1 MENSI
6 WLVLLTGIPLAA
18 LIGWLLAHQRAQHD
32 ITRLRE
38 DNARLSSQLEAQR
51 AAMEEKTRT
60 FEQARQQLEA
70 SFKSLASDVMKAN
83 SSEFLKLAE
92 TNFKALHSKASSEF
106 EQREKAVEN
115 MVKPIRETL
124 EKTDQQIR
132 NMEKEREAAFGSLTQ
147 HLKFM
152 AVAQEQLQ
160 GETRNLVK
168 ALRRPEVR
176 GQWGEMTLKRLA
188 ELAGMVEHCDF
199 DQQRS
204 VDTESGKQR
213 PDMVV
218 RMPGGREIIVDAK
231 APMDA
236 YLGAVEAQDDSARAL
251 EIQRHA
257 RNVRD
262 RVRELASKSYWQ
274 QFPESPDFVVL
285 FIPGDQ
291 FLSAALEIDTKLLE
305 DAMADKV
312 VLATPSSLVALLRA
326 VAYGWRQEAL
336 AENAEHIRTVGEE
349 LYERLSTFA
358 DHLSRL
364 GNHLNRSV
372 DSYNKAVG
380 SFDSRVLP
388 GARKFSEMGIQG
400 KKDLPEPQPVERMPR
415 PVQGD
420 EVSPS
425 GREDGL
431 GHEVS
436 PSGRE
441 DGLGHEMSPAG
452 REDSPGHTDKPGDVH

>member
-1 MENSI
+1 MELSYWI
-6 WLVLLTGIPLAA
+6 VLLTGIPLAA
-18 LIGWLLAHQRAQHD
+18 LVGWLLAYQRAQHR

-38 DNARLSSQLEAQR
+38 DNARLGSQLEAQQ
-51 AAMEEKTRT
+51 AAMAEKSRS
-60 FEQARQQLEA
+60 FEQAQRQFEA
-70 SFKSLASDVMKAN
+70 TFKSLAGDVLKA
-83 SSEFLKLAE
+83 STSEFLKLAE
-92 TNFKALHSKASSEF
+92 TNFKALHHKASSEF
-106 EQREKAVEN
+106 EQREKAVES

-132 NMEKEREAAFGSLTQ
+132 SMEKDREAAFGSLTQ

-152 AVAQEQLQ
+152 ARAQEQLQ

-204 VDTESGKQR
+204 VDTDGGKQR

-236 YLGAVEAQDDSARAL
+236 YLGAIEAQDDNSRAV
-251 EIQRHA
+251 EVQRHA

-291 FLSAALEIDTKLLE
+291 FLSAALEIDPKLLE

-364 GNHLNRSV
+364 GSHLNRSV

-388 GARKFSEMGIQG
+388 GARKFNEMGIQG
-400 KKDLPEPQPVERMPR
+400 KKDLPEPEPVERLPR
-415 PVQGD
+415 SVQGED
-420 EVSPS
+420 VSPAA
-425 GREDGL
+425 REDTGE
-431 GHEVS
+431 H
-436 PSGRE
+436 P
-441 DGLGHEMSPAG
+441 
-452 REDSPGHTDKPGDVH
+452 DKPGDVH

>member
-1 MENSI
+1 MELSH
-6 WLVLLTGIPLAA
+6 WLVLLTSVPLAA
-18 LIGWLLAHQRAQHD
+18 LVGWLIAHQRAQRD
-32 ITRLRE
+32 IARLRE
-38 DNARLSSQLEAQR
+38 DNVRLASQLEAQR
-51 AAMEEKTRT
+51 EVVEEKTRT
-60 FEQARQQLEA
+60 FEQARQQFE
-70 SFKSLASDVMKAN
+70 STFKSLASDVLKSN

-92 TNFKALHSKASSEF
+92 TNFKVLHNQASGQL
-106 EQREKAVEN
+106 EQREKAVES
-115 MVKPIRETL
+115 MVKPIREAL
-124 EKTDQQIR
+124 DKTDQHIR
-132 NMEKEREAAFGSLTQ
+132 RMEKDREAAFGSLTQ

-152 AVAQEQLQ
+152 AQAQEQLQ

-204 VDTESGKQR
+204 VTTDSGKQR

-236 YLGAVEAQDDSARAL
+236 YLGAVEAQDDTVRAA

-262 RVRELASKSYWQ
+262 RVRELSSKGYWQ
-274 QFPESPDFVVL
+274 QFPQSPDFVVL

-291 FLSAALEIDTKLLE
+291 FLSAALEIDPKLLE

-326 VAYGWRQEAL
+326 IAYGWRQEAL

-358 DHLSRL
+358 DHLGKL
-364 GNHLNRSV
+364 GSHLTRSV
-372 DSYNKAVG
+372 ESYNKAVG
-380 SFDSRVLP
+380 SFDGRVLP
-388 GARKFSEMGIQG
+388 GARKFREMGIRR
-400 KKDLPEPQPVERMPR
+400 KKDLPEPEPVDRLPR

-420 EVSPS
+420 A
-425 GREDGL
+425 D
-431 GHEVS
+431 
-436 PSGRE
+436 
-441 DGLGHEMSPAG
+441 
-452 REDSPGHTDKPGDVH
+452 TPGDVH

>member
-1 MENSI
+1 MEPLHWI
-6 WLVLLTGIPLAA
+6 VLLTGVTLAA
-18 LIGWLLAHQRAQHD
+18 LIGWLIAHQRAQRD
-32 ITRLRE
+32 IIRLRE
-38 DNARLSSQLEAQR
+38 ENVRLNSQLEAQR
-51 AAMEEKTRT
+51 EVLEEKTRT
-60 FEQARQQLEA
+60 FEQARQQFEA
-70 SFKSLASDVMKAN
+70 TFKSLAGDVLKSN

-92 TNFKALHSKASSEF
+92 NNFKILHNKASGAL
-106 EQREKAVEN
+106 EQREKAVEG
-115 MVKPIRETL
+115 MVKPIREAL
-124 EKTDQQIR
+124 DKTDQHIR
-132 NMEKEREAAFGSLTQ
+132 RMEKEREAAFGSLTQ

-152 AVAQEQLQ
+152 AQAQEQLQ

-176 GQWGEMTLKRLA
+176 GQWGELTLKRLA

-199 DQQRS
+199 EQQRS
-204 VDTESGKQR
+204 VDTHTGKQR

-218 RMPGGREIIVDAK
+218 RMPGGREIIIDAK

-236 YLGAVEAQDDSARAL
+236 YLGAVEAQDDNTRAL

-262 RVRELASKSYWQ
+262 RVRELASKGYWQ
-274 QFPESPDFVVL
+274 QFPQSPDFVVL

-291 FLSAALEIDTKLLE
+291 FLSAALEVDAKLLE

-336 AENAEHIRTVGEE
+336 AENAEHIRSVGEE

-358 DHLSRL
+358 DHLGRL
-364 GNHLNRSV
+364 GSHLTRSV
-372 DSYNKAVG
+372 ESYNKAVG

-388 GARKFSEMGIQG
+388 GARKFREMGIQR
-400 KKDLPEPQPVERMPR
+400 KKDLPEPEPVERLPR

-420 EVSPS
+420 P
-425 GREDGL
+425 
-431 GHEVS
+431 
-436 PSGRE
+436 
-441 DGLGHEMSPAG
+441 
-452 REDSPGHTDKPGDVH
+452 DKPGDVH

>member
-1 MENSI
+1 MELSL
-6 WLVLLTGIPLAA
+6 WFVLLMGIPLAA
-18 LIGWLLAHQRAQHD
+18 LVGWLLAHQRAQHS
-32 ITRLRE
+32 ITHLRE
-38 DNARLSSQLEAQR
+38 DNARLSSQLEAQQ
-51 AAMEEKTRT
+51 AAMEEKTRS
-60 FEQARQQLEA
+60 FDQSRQQFEDT
-70 SFKSLASDVMKAN
+70 FKSLASDVLKSN

-92 TNFKALHSKASSEF
+92 TNFKALHNKASSEL

-132 NMEKEREAAFGSLTQ
+132 SMEKEREAAFGSLTQ
-147 HLKFM
+147 HLKF
-152 AVAQEQLQ
+152 VTQAQEQLQ

-176 GQWGEMTLKRLA
+176 GQWGELTLKRLA

-236 YLGAVEAQDDSARAL
+236 YLGAVEAPDENTRSV

-262 RVRELASKSYWQ
+262 RVRELASKGYWQ

-291 FLSAALEIDTKLLE
+291 FLSAALEVDSKLLE
-305 DAMADKV
+305 DAMTDKV

-336 AENAEHIRTVGEE
+336 AENAEHIRAVGGE

-358 DHLSRL
+358 DHLARL
-364 GNHLNRSV
+364 GSHLGRSV

-388 GARKFSEMGIQG
+388 GARKFNEMGIQG
-400 KKDLPEPQPVERMPR
+400 KKDLPEPEPVERIPR

-420 EVSPS
+420 EADRS
-425 GREDGL
+425 GRERGL
-431 GHEVS
+431 GY
-436 PSGRE
+436 
-441 DGLGHEMSPAG
+441 A
-452 REDSPGHTDKPGDVH
+452 DKPDDVH

>member
-1 MENSI
+1 MELQFWFI
-6 WLVLLTGIPLAA
+6 LLAGIPLAA
-18 LIGWLLAHQRAQHD
+18 LVGWLLAHQRAQQA

-38 DNARLSSQLEAQR
+38 DNARLGSQLEAQQ
-51 AAMEEKTRT
+51 AAMAEKSRA
-60 FEQARQQLEA
+60 FEQARQQFEA
-70 SFKSLASDVMKAN
+70 TFKSLASDVLKSN

-92 TNFKALHSKASSEF
+92 TNFKALHSKASNEF

-115 MVKPIRETL
+115 LVKPIRETL

-132 NMEKEREAAFGSLTQ
+132 SMEKEREAAFGSLTQ

-152 AVAQEQLQ
+152 ALAQEQLQ

-176 GQWGEMTLKRLA
+176 GQWGELTLKRLA

-236 YLGAVEAQDDSARAL
+236 YLGAVEAKDDNTRAL

-262 RVRELASKSYWQ
+262 RVRELSSKSYWQ

-291 FLSAALEIDTKLLE
+291 FLSAALEVDNKLLE

-336 AENAEHIRTVGEE
+336 AENAEHIRIVGEE

-358 DHLSRL
+358 DHLGKL
-364 GNHLNRSV
+364 GNHLSRSV

-388 GARKFSEMGIQG
+388 GARKFNEMGIQG
-400 KKDLPEPQPVERMPR
+400 KKDLPEPEPVERLPR
-415 PVQGD
+415 SVQGD
-420 EVSPS
+420 EASPT
-425 GREDGL
+425 GREDDH
-431 GHEVS
+431 GHPDQ
-436 PSGRE
+436 PS
-441 DGLGHEMSPAG
+441 
-452 REDSPGHTDKPGDVH
+452 DVH